1 MKKSWQFFKKNWW
14 GLANI
19 LFGIVVLWQV
29 HLLSKIDLMVGVW
42 LLLNTVALLIDW
54 HQKRNFWELML
65 AIVNLILAI
74 PLGLQI
80 YSAVIPMVYLV
91 IAILI
96 LNSAFIFNIYY
107 SASRN
112 SLSIRILLW
121 IFLIVAVSL
130 ILYPWF
136 TSSIW
141 LLLFAGYFIVLG
153 IIIILAYF
161 LID

>member
-19 LFGIVVLWQV
+19 LFGIVAWWQV
-29 HLLSKIDLMVGVW
+29 HLLSKIDLIVGVW

-54 HQKRNFWELML
+54 HQKRNSWELML

-80 YSAVIPMVYLV
+80 YNAVIPMVYLV

-96 LNSAFIFNIYY
+96 LNAAFIFNIYY

-141 LLLFAGYFIVLG
+141 LLLFAGYFIVVG

>member
-19 LFGIVVLWQV
+19 LFGIVAWWQV
-29 HLLSKIDLMVGVW
+29 HLLSKIDLIVGVW

-54 HQKRNFWELML
+54 YQKRNSWGLML

-96 LNSAFIFNIYY
+96 LNAAFIFNIYY

-141 LLLFAGYFIVLG
+141 LLLFAGYFIVVG